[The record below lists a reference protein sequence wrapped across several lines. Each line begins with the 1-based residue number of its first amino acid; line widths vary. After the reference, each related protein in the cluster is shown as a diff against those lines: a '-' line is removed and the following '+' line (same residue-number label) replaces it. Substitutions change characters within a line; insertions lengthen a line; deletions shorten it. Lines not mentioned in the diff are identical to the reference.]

1 MSAEQTNMWD
11 GLVQMGKELN
21 RTHSAG
27 LLAAALTFAY
37 VCIDTMSYLSLPS
50 EKSQQDRSDF
60 MAWVDTYL
68 KGDPSQPYQY
78 RGLDVYAARCAV
90 LHAFSAEAELHRKDP
105 GVRRFGYHDGGHHES
120 HPHLVLI
127 GIASF
132 VNDIEGAI
140 EAFLAACQNDT
151 DLRARVELRLVKV
164 LQTFPI
170 QAP

>member
-1 MSAEQTNMWD
+1 MSAEQANLWD
-11 GLVQMGKELN
+11 GLVQMGKELKS
-21 RTHSAG
+21 THAAG
-27 LLAAALTFAY
+27 FLSAALTFAY

-68 KGDPSQPYQY
+68 KGDPSQSYEY

-105 GVRRFGYHDGGHHES
+105 GVRVFGYHDGGHHVS
-120 HPHLVLI
+120 HPHLVVI

-132 VNDIEGAI
+132 VNDIVRAI
-140 EAFLAACQNDT
+140 EAFLAACQDDA
-151 DLRARVELRLVKV
+151 DLRARVEPRLGKV
-164 LQTFPI
+164 LHTFPI